1 MRDLRK
7 LRVLSQLIRADVL
20 ERTRRYS
27 FLITLGAMVC
37 LGYLAV
43 PSIES
48 HALTVD
54 LGNLRGV
61 YNSAW
66 IGSMTALVSSMVLS
80 LPGFYLVK
88 NAIERDRRTGLGQII
103 ATTPLSKSLYTLGK
117 AVSNFIFLAV
127 IIGVVA
133 VAAGGMQFVR
143 GESMGLNIWRLLAP
157 FLFTTLPTLML
168 VAALAV
174 LFESIDFLRDGFGNI
189 AYFGLWT
196 AVIVIA
202 MSGVSFGGQGVIQEP
217 TNDPFGASV
226 VASSMHRA
234 AHAAFP
240 DRNLDLGIGYI
251 IVEGEIQTFHW
262 QGVSWTAD
270 VLLGRL
276 LWVGVS
282 VGIALVS
289 AFFFHR
295 FNPAR
300 DGRPVPKP
308 QSLMAQMLSPLRGIS
323 LPSFNLSRRLS
334 MWATSRMPPLPVFGR
349 VLLAELRLML
359 KGPPRWWYLGALGL
373 IVAGAVNGANP
384 GARRSLLA
392 GAWLWPVLIWSGLGV
407 HEKIHHTGP
416 IIFSTP
422 HPLGLQFGP
431 MWVGGVVVTLLTGSG
446 VGLRLLTAGAWDHLL
461 GWGVAV
467 LFIPTLALA
476 LGVWSGTSKFF
487 EALYVAVWYIGPV
500 NGLSIFDYMGLSQE
514 ALAQRMPLVYLGL
527 TAALLVAALIGRRRQ
542 IRT

>member
-1 MRDLRK
+1 MRDLRG
-7 LRVLSQLIRADVL
+7 LRVLTQLIRADVL

-27 FLITLGAMVC
+27 FLITLGAMVY

-226 VASSMHRA
+226 IGASMHQA

-240 DRNLDLGIGYI
+240 ERNLDLGIGYT
-251 IVEGEIQTFHW
+251 IVEGEIQTFRW

-276 LWVGVS
+276 LWVAIAL
-282 VGIALVS
+282 GIALVS
-289 AFFFHR
+289 ALFFHR
-295 FNPAR
+295 FDPAR
-300 DGRPVPKP
+300 DRRPVSKP
-308 QSLMAQMLSPLRGIS
+308 HSLMAQVVSPLRGIS

-334 MWATSRMPPLPVFGR
+334 RWPTRRMPPLPVFGR

-359 KGPPRWWYLGALGL
+359 KGMPWWWYLGALGL
-373 IVAGAVNGANP
+373 IVVGAVNGADP
-384 GARRSLLA
+384 KARRGLLA
-392 GAWLWPVLIWSGLGV
+392 AAWIWPVLIWAGLGV
-407 HEKIHHTGP
+407 REKVHHTGP

-422 HPLGLQFGP
+422 RPLGLQFAP

-446 VGLRLLTAGAWDHLL
+446 VGLRLLTAGAWTHLL

-467 LFIPTLALA
+467 LFIPTSALA

-542 IRT
+542 IRR